1 MEMNHIFA
9 VNIPTSSLEITSH
22 NKYFKYTL
30 TIVHEVGNLLLS
42 WAFYGN
48 HERTLSEMI
57 LLMDG
62 SLDEASDEKVEI
74 FDGSG
79 LL

>member
-1 MEMNHIFA
+1 MFLPFM
-9 VNIPTSSLEITSH
+9 S
-22 NKYFKYTL
+22 
-30 TIVHEVGNLLLS
+30 
-42 WAFYGN
+42 FYGN

-79 LL
+79 RL